1 MGSWEKPP
9 LTNSSD
15 RTPVPSGS
23 GVHRR
28 SILSAALATLPLG
41 VLPTASPA
49 RAAGSSAGNGRKWTA
64 SWATAIQG
72 AFVAPTAPQGPAVS
86 AYIPQPDLSFALPNA
101 TTEGARDQTM
111 RMIVKPDLW
120 GETVRVRF
128 SNLFGTRPVTFG
140 AASVALQAYQAN
152 LAQGTSVPLTFGGRA
167 GVTIEPGE
175 RRFSDPV
182 RLPFVTERTLPLL
195 AGRRLAVS
203 FAVQGS
209 SGPASFH
216 LSALATNYISPPGS
230 GDATGAEDDVAFPYT
245 TTSFF
250 FIDALDVTAP
260 AGTLVV
266 CALGDSITDGT
277 FSTINGYDRWSDVM
291 SRQLHNRFGER
302 VSVVNEGIG
311 GNAVVARLAGPP
323 ATERVEVDVL
333 GLSGLDLVV
342 WMEGINDLGGARL
355 TPDPVIAGYRQVVGA
370 LHAAGVAVIGATVTP
385 SLVPG
390 GQVPANSPLAVDGAE
405 LAASYGSAQTDAYR
419 RQLNEFILTSGIY
432 DATVD
437 FAAVMTDPGTGTL
450 YAPFVPNSE
459 GSAGDYLHP
468 NRAGYQAM
476 GVAAADA
483 VQGLVTRRAA
493 R

>member
-1 MGSWEKPP
+1 M
-9 LTNSSD
+9 TNSSD

-291 SRQLHNRFGER
+291 SRQLHNCVFRSCRPPVPER
-302 VSVVNEGIG
+302 CRPLIPNSCRP
-311 GNAVVARLAGPP
+311 AVPN
-323 ATERVEVDVL
+323 DV
-333 GLSGLDLVV
+333 GR
-342 WMEGINDLGGARL
+342 GGAR
-355 TPDPVIAGYRQVVGA
+355 P
-370 LHAAGVAVIGATVTP
+370 
-385 SLVPG
+385 
-390 GQVPANSPLAVDGAE
+390 
-405 LAASYGSAQTDAYR
+405 
-419 RQLNEFILTSGIY
+419 
-432 DATVD
+432 
-437 FAAVMTDPGTGTL
+437 
-450 YAPFVPNSE
+450 
-459 GSAGDYLHP
+459 
-468 NRAGYQAM
+468 RAGGCLHRVGGPGQAS
-476 GVAAADA
+476 AALGARFRRRLSPRSWMRWA
-483 VQGLVTRRAA
+483 LWTRRSRMASA
-493 R
+493 RVGLPAMRSCQRSGGTWLVISEAPRP